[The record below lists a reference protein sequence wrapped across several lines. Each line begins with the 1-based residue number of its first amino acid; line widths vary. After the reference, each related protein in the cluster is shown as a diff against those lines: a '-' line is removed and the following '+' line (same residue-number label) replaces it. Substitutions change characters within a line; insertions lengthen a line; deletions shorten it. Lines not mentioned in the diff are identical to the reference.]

1 MSKLHGCK
9 FQDIEI
15 RCCGNCGSHQ
25 LRRDC
30 TKQSVWGLHC
40 AWANGPILRR
50 PVMHSVIIWNVGLTD
65 SMHIQS
71 ALLQMTWSHM
81 HLTCS
86 ESWAVKCHR
95 HLPDNVCI
103 LRPNGIRFN
112 RRRLLVIQDRW
123 TPDISNFA
131 LPWGVQLQRSEA
143 PSPGKQKMW
152 HIFLYL
158 TCFARVLCFQTWSVM
173 KCQDIARRIHLPSQC
188 LPPSPLAA
196 VASGWAQ
203 PLRQNRVVDGSK
215 LK

>member
-1 MSKLHGCK
+1 MLWDG
-9 FQDIEI
+9 
-15 RCCGNCGSHQ
+15 GSHQ

-30 TKQSVWGLHC
+30 TKQSVWGRHC
-40 AWANGPILRR
+40 AWANGPIFRR

-71 ALLQMTWSHM
+71 ALLQMTWSHV

-86 ESWAVKCHR
+86 ESWAAKCHR
-95 HLPDNVCI
+95 HLPDNICFCS
-103 LRPNGIRFN
+103 RTGIRFN

-123 TPDISNFA
+123 ARDISNFA
-131 LPWGVQLQRSEA
+131 LPRGVQLQRSETW
-143 PSPGKQKMW
+143 SPGKKMR
-152 HIFLYL
+152 HIFIYL
-158 TCFARVLCFQTWSVM
+158 TCFTQSSLFSNL
-173 KCQDIARRIHLPSQC
+173 KCQDISDIARWIHLPSQC

-196 VASGWAQ
+196 VASGSAP